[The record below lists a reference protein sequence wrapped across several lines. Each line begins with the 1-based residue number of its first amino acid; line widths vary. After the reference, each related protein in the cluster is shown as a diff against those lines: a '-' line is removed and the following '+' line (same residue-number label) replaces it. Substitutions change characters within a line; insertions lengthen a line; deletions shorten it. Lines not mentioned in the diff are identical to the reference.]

1 MWRWRDARELRARAR
16 KEGKVEE
23 RRERRS
29 NLMEDMVDVLWKLD
43 VKELLVEMMIFLL
56 KKGGEKW

>member
-1 MWRWRDARELRARAR
+1 MWRRRDGRELRARAR
-16 KEGKVEE
+16 KVGKVEE

-56 KKGGEKW
+56 KKGGEER